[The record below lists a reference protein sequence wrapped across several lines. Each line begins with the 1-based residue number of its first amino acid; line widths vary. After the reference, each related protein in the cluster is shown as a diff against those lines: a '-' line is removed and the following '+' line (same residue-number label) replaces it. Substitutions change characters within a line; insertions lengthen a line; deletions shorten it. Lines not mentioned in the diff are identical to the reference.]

1 VKVDLSWLIIVA
13 LLWWT
18 TGSAVFPE
26 WYPGMADWVYVAMG
40 LAAVMGLF
48 LSVVIHELCHSL
60 VARRYGL
67 PMKGITLFVFGGVAE
82 MHHEPPS
89 PKAELLMALGGPA
102 ASVVIALCAG
112 AIWLLGERT
121 GWPLSVSG
129 VFGWL
134 GGLNIA
140 LAIFNMLPAFPLDGG
155 RVLRSILWSWK
166 KSLRKATYLAS
177 RVGAG
182 FGLAVAILGG
192 AMILMGGAIISGI
205 WLILIGMFIRGAAK
219 QGYQQVLIRQMLE
232 GESVRRFMSD
242 DPVTVPAQ
250 TQLDDFVEN
259 YVYEH
264 HHKMYPVVDRQGN
277 LAGCVTTREIK
288 QTPREHWSQEH
299 VADVARECDQSN
311 TISPDSDAVDAM
323 KQMRQNESSR
333 LMVVRDGKVVG
344 MLALKD
350 LMNFLSM
357 KIELEGDESGEEM
370 PAQAE
375 MLQQE
380 AAARRS

>member
-1 VKVDLSWLIIVA
+1 
-13 LLWWT
+13 
-18 TGSAVFPE
+18 
-26 WYPGMADWVYVAMG
+26 
-40 LAAVMGLF
+40 
-48 LSVVIHELCHSL
+48 
-60 VARRYGL
+60 
-67 PMKGITLFVFGGVAE
+67 
-82 MHHEPPS
+82 
-89 PKAELLMALGGPA
+89 
-102 ASVVIALCAG
+102 
-112 AIWLLGERT
+112 
-121 GWPLSVSG
+121 
-129 VFGWL
+129 
-134 GGLNIA
+134 
-140 LAIFNMLPAFPLDGG
+140 
-155 RVLRSILWSWK
+155 
-166 KSLRKATYLAS
+166 
-177 RVGAG
+177 
-182 FGLAVAILGG
+182 
-192 AMILMGGAIISGI
+192 
-205 WLILIGMFIRGAAK
+205 MFIRGAAK

-264 HHKMYPVVDRQGN
+264 HHKMYPVVDRQAN
-277 LAGCVTTREIK
+277 LAGCVTTREVK